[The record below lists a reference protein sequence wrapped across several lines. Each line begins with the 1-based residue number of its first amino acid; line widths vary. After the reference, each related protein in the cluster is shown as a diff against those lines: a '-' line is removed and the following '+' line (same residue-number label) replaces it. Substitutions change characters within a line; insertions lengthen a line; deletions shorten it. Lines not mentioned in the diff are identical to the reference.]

1 MGTHL
6 AAPFANFQNSLI
18 LRERS
23 DMSEDKVF
31 IPEIV
36 EDGSSFD
43 KEKQGPKTKVKI
55 GCAAVGLSY
64 FILMAVGLIIYVWT
78 IGIAYDSAG
87 IAGAMLSMIF
97 PFFAQI
103 FWFFKLWNDTGT
115 IFDPYCVVVISYVVL
130 TMFMRA
136 GSKILF
142 FGRGR

>member
-64 FILMAVGLIIYVWT
+64 FILMVKNLFDWCCFNSFCNLHYLIRRK
-78 IGIAYDSAG
+78 S
-87 IAGAMLSMIF
+87 IF
-97 PFFAQI
+97 SP
-103 FWFFKLWNDTGT
+103 
-115 IFDPYCVVVISYVVL
+115 
-130 TMFMRA
+130 
-136 GSKILF
+136 
-142 FGRGR
+142 